1 MMAMAQFDRA
11 IYQYQCKTEVLREL
25 QANADTATKD
35 LKEDL
40 LMPKFNLS
48 TQEAFILGCSQNVQK
63 LHHPDIFMYW
73 RGLVMKG

>member
-1 MMAMAQFDRA
+1 MQNRGT
-11 IYQYQCKTEVLREL
+11 QL

-48 TQEAFILGCSQNVQK
+48 TQEAFILGCSQNV
-63 LHHPDIFMYW
+63 
-73 RGLVMKG
+73 